1 MVEEIRQADVI
12 TDEEREW
19 LFLWGEDIFGVGS
32 LAVQWRPK
40 ETHFFMEVD
49 GQALSHVGLLKHVV
63 SVGGQPSTV
72 AGVGGVVT
80 RPEAQGR
87 GYARR
92 LLQHA
97 TEVFTQQ
104 WKVDAGWLFCLPRME
119 SYYAALGWQLVK
131 DTVHVWEP
139 EKITIPISA
148 MVLPCGVREWPG
160 GEVELQ
166 SLPW

>member
-1 MVEEIRQADVI
+1 MAEEIRRADI
-12 TDEEREW
+12 LTDEERER

-32 LAVQWRPK
+32 LAVRWRPK
-40 ETHFFMEVD
+40 ETHFFMDVD
-49 GQALSHVGLLKHVV
+49 GQPLSHVGLLKHEV
-63 SVGGQPSTV
+63 SVGGKPLTV

-97 TEVFTQQ
+97 TEVFANE
-104 WKVDAGWLFCLPRME
+104 WKVDAGLLFCLPRLQP
-119 SYYAALGWQLVK
+119 YYAALGWQPVT
-131 DTVHVWEP
+131 DEVRVEEQ
-139 EKITIPISA
+139 EKVTIPLNV
-148 MVLPCGVREWPG
+148 MVLPCGVREWPA

-166 SLPW
+166 SRPW

>member
-1 MVEEIRQADVI
+1 MAEAIRQADII
-12 TDEEREW
+12 TDEERER

-40 ETHFFMEVD
+40 ETHFFMDVD
-49 GQALSHVGLLKHVV
+49 GQPLSHVGLLKHEV
-63 SVGGQPSTV
+63 SVGGKPLTV

-97 TEVFTQQ
+97 TEVFTDE
-104 WKVDAGWLFCLPRME
+104 WNVDAGFLFCLPRLE
-119 SYYAALGWQLVK
+119 PYYAALGWQRVK
-131 DTVHVWEP
+131 ETVHVEEP
-139 EKITIPISA
+139 EKVTIPIYA
-148 MVLPCGVREWPG
+148 MVLPRGVSEWPA
-160 GEVELQ
+160 GEIELQ
-166 SLPW
+166 SRPW